1 MGKVKEI
8 RGNISFNV
16 ATVASFKNGDGL
28 CFINDDR
35 ELEGF
40 RVNRVEGNRLYPFG
54 MPEHMRPGM
63 ALYRN
68 NDRAFEALLAR
79 KSAERKIYIVIEME
93 PVMGNKFREEPQGV
107 KAVVNIMKTKEADGG
122 LIYQVAE
129 VFKEL
134 KLEKAKRP
142 QGENIKAQMSKL
154 GDTIYEAYQVE
165 LLKGME
171 TYFVPNS
178 ILTAIR
184 RELIDELT
192 KANQKQLDKSLW
204 GGWDRTLFNN
214 GFG

>member
-1 MGKVKEI
+1 M
-8 RGNISFNV
+8 
-16 ATVASFKNGDGL
+16 
-28 CFINDDR
+28 
-35 ELEGF
+35 
-40 RVNRVEGNRLYPFG
+40 
-54 MPEHMRPGM
+54 
-63 ALYRN
+63 
-68 NDRAFEALLAR
+68 
-79 KSAERKIYIVIEME
+79 
-93 PVMGNKFREEPQGV
+93 
-107 KAVVNIMKTKEADGG
+107 
-122 LIYQVAE
+122 
-129 VFKEL
+129 

-214 GFG
+214 GFGFSQPGVHRRYSHGRDHERTDCGNCGSHADNCGGNRGQVMSSKGVICLIITKL

>member
-54 MPEHMRPGM
+54 MPEHLRPGM

-79 KSAERKIYIVIEME
+79 KSAERKIYIVIAME
-93 PVMGNKFREEPQGV
+93 PVMK
-107 KAVVNIMKTKEADGG
+107 
-122 LIYQVAE
+122 
-129 VFKEL
+129 
-134 KLEKAKRP
+134 
-142 QGENIKAQMSKL
+142 S
-154 GDTIYEAYQVE
+154 
-165 LLKGME
+165 
-171 TYFVPNS
+171 
-178 ILTAIR
+178 R
-184 RELIDELT
+184 R
-192 KANQKQLDKSLW
+192 
-204 GGWDRTLFNN
+204 G
-214 GFG
+214 